1 MSNYPSL
8 LPVGRLAVPIIEKPA
23 TSQAANQ
30 SPSPLMRLPAEIRV
44 AILYELLVSD
54 DTLAHRKPYGDP
66 GFVPPE
72 PGKKLRDA
80 KGRFQR
86 AHTVPESVQG
96 YRLTPA
102 ILRVCQDLLREG
114 WPILYNKNI
123 LAIHIHAGETV
134 RADCSAPDNTCR
146 CGVYAYVLEAQ
157 GLLGKSATSIAN
169 SDTAMFF
176 SRFGTFRLDLYVAD
190 SDRRYRFLR
199 HAVQNMAQI
208 LAHKKVQVSMTRI
221 YHVTPDSTWVKS
233 YINVFQLLR
242 CKAFTFL
249 EPNVFKTVSANVE
262 QIATSGQP
270 VVDLAAEMH
279 LQSLTSVREALKTWY
294 SKTYNQGGLSWLSN
308 HEQHMRN
315 CATDFDVKE
324 FSRAK
329 QKLLEVFETESNR
342 LKIRASNE
350 SGTN

>member
-1 MSNYPSL
+1 MQ
-8 LPVGRLAVPIIEKPA
+8 AV
-23 TSQAANQ
+23 NQ
-30 SPSPLMRLPAEIRV
+30 GYSPLMRLPAEIRV
-44 AILYELLVSD
+44 AILHELLVSD
-54 DTLAHRKPYGDP
+54 GILVHRKPYDDP

-72 PGKKLRDA
+72 RGQRVRNA

-86 AHTVPESVQG
+86 ARKSPKVVQG
-96 YRLTPA
+96 YRLNPT

-114 WPILYNKNI
+114 WPILYNKNV

-134 RADCSAPDNTCR
+134 RADCSAPDNTCK

-157 GLLGKSATSIAN
+157 GLLGKSATSVAN

-208 LAHKKVQVSMTRI
+208 LAHKKIQVSMTRM

-249 EPNVFKTVSANVE
+249 EPNAFKTISANVE

-294 SKTYNQGGLSWLSN
+294 SKTYNQGGLSWLGN

-324 FSRAK
+324 FSSAK

-350 SGTN
+350 SGMN